1 MGVPVLGE
9 PPTGAKGVE
18 VVGGGGSAV
27 GRAPPPKN
35 SEGEEPIG
43 VGAPVLAEPP
53 PEAKGMWG
61 MVRVMG
67 RCLHLPG
74 KF

>member
-1 MGVPVLGE
+1 
-9 PPTGAKGVE
+9 
-18 VVGGGGSAV
+18 V